1 METSFVLNILYNI
14 ALLLVLSILYDYS
27 WIRQKARVTVFRHL
41 QTGILIGGIGIILM
55 LTPWTLSPG
64 MFFDTR
70 SMLLSLSGLFFGAA
84 PTVIAMAMTTITR
97 ILIGGDGTVMG
108 VAVIITSGSIGIAWR
123 LWRSRWIDRYPF
135 LELLAL
141 GLVVHLFMLACTVFL
156 PQEQIR
162 DTLEAIVLPTLI
174 IYPTGTILLGSF
186 MLRMYRNSQTRKSRE
201 FLVDTEHKL
210 ADLLENV
217 NMLTVMMDKHGEVLY
232 SNRYLQEIT
241 GYTREELIGK
251 NWIEV
256 FISNDNRE
264 NVRNV
269 MSGVMSGDEAK
280 LRFENNII
288 CKDGS
293 EITVLWNNTVLR
305 SEEGEIIGG
314 ASIGDNVTLKRIAE
328 EQLREAKSKAEE
340 SDRLKTIFL
349 GNLSHEIRT
358 PMNAILGFTNILA
371 TDTTNEE
378 ERTKYLEIIQNSGKR
393 LLHIL
398 ESVLDLSKIEA
409 QQFTLRT
416 EKCNLYDLLHETY
429 ETFRSGPELSRRDEV
444 TMRIHVN
451 EQLRDHMVST
461 DRYRLRQVLDNLVS
475 NAIKYTRQGEIILG
489 CDSLPVDDK
498 ITIYVKDTGI
508 GIADHIGD
516 LVFERFRQVEENE
529 YHEGAGLGLS
539 ISKAI
544 VEQLGGRIWYTSV
557 RWEGSTFFVEI
568 SNQKTITS

>member
-14 ALLLVLSILYDYS
+14 ALLLGLSILYDYS
-27 WIRQKARVTVFRHL
+27 WIRQKAKVTVFRHL

-55 LTPWTLSPG
+55 LTPWTLFPG

-70 SMLLSLSGLFFGAA
+70 SILLSLSGLFFGAV
-84 PTVIAMAMTTITR
+84 PTMIAMAMAIVAR
-97 ILIGGDGTVMG
+97 ILIGGDGTIMG

-135 LELLAL
+135 LELLAM
-141 GLVVHLFMLACTVFL
+141 GLFVHLVMLACTVFL
-156 PQEQIR
+156 PQAQIR
-162 DTLEAIVLPTLI
+162 DTLEAILLPTLI
-174 IYPTGTILLGSF
+174 IYPTGTILLGGF
-186 MLRMYRNSQTRKSRE
+186 MLRMYRNSQARKSKE

-217 NMLTVMMDKHGEVLY
+217 NMLTVMMDNKGKVLY
-232 SNRYLQEIT
+232 CNRYLLEIT
-241 GYTREELIGK
+241 GYKREEVIGK

-256 FISNDNRE
+256 FISKDIRKDVDDVIN
-264 NVRNV
+264 
-269 MSGVMSGDEAK
+269 GVMSGNEDK

-305 SEEGEIIGG
+305 SAEGEIIGG

-328 EQLREAKSKAEE
+328 KQLREAKSKAEE
-340 SDRLKTIFL
+340 SDRLKSIFL

-358 PMNAILGFTNILA
+358 PMNAILGFSNILA
-371 TDTTNEE
+371 TDKTDEE
-378 ERTKYLEIIQNSGKR
+378 ERSKYLEIIQSSGKR
-393 LLHIL
+393 LLRIVDA
-398 ESVLDLSKIEA
+398 VLDLSKIEA
-409 QQFTLRT
+409 EQFAVRT
-416 EKCNLYDLLHETY
+416 EKCNLFDLLT
-429 ETFRSGPELSRRDEV
+429 ETFDTYNASPEVAEREEV
-444 TMRIHVN
+444 ALKIQVN
-451 EQLRDHMVST
+451 EQLKNHMVTT
-461 DRYRLRQVLDNLVS
+461 DRYRLRQVLDNLVN
-475 NAIKYTRQGEIILG
+475 NALKYTRKGEIILG
-489 CDSLPVDDK
+489 CDSQPGDDAL
-498 ITIYVKDTGI
+498 TIYVKDTGI

-529 YHEGAGLGLS
+529 FHEGAGLGLS

-557 RWEGSTFFVEI
+557 KWEGSTFYVEI
-568 SNQKTITS
+568 PNQ